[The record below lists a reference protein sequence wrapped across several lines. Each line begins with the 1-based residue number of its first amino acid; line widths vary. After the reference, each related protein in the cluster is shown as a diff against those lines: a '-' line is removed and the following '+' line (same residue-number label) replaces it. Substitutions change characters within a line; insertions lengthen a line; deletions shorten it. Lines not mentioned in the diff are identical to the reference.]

1 MTKNDVFIKTSF
13 RKGLRTKGIEHAMLT
28 YELDTKSS
36 CSLYEQLYRAI
47 RSDVEMGRLDAG
59 SKLPSKRTLAQH
71 LGISVITVENAYRQL
86 TAEGYI
92 EAKERRGYFVNRL
105 PSVRTYSMSADSER
119 IEHPLNSEA
128 DTKQLDPVLSSASS
142 IQATPLLANF
152 SGNDRS
158 GDQFPF
164 HIWAKTVRRTL
175 SEASK
180 GVLLRTAHD
189 NRGSEELRSA
199 IAKHLASFR
208 GLEASPEQIIIGAGA
223 QDLYGVLVQLL
234 GRERTF
240 AVEDPGYP
248 ALRTHYELS
257 GAHVVGIPVDES
269 GLDVAT
275 LQTSKASVAHC
286 SPAHQF
292 PTGSVMSAVRRH
304 ELLDWARETSKQD
317 AFCSADGSGARKRSL
332 ERYIIEDDY
341 DSEFRMRGRPIPP
354 LFMQDAQGSVIYMNT
369 FTRSLGSVFRI
380 AYMVLPPHLLAV
392 FNERFTAR
400 ACMVGALEQLELA
413 RFITSGDYERHV
425 NRQRTAYRRLQD
437 SLVAEIV
444 ASEAGSYVRF
454 KGVGSGLHFL
464 MEVDLPARA
473 HSSARFEIASLKRG
487 IKLVKLDEY
496 RFSPIAK
503 ECPYPYTS
511 FNAHDRESSVLQTT
525 YVMNVSGLDAERTN
539 DIATALIEAIC
550 SSCNMSSSTEHR

>member
-1 MTKNDVFIKTSF
+1 
-13 RKGLRTKGIEHAMLT
+13 MLT
-28 YELDTKSS
+28 YELDAKNSR
-36 CSLYEQLYRAI
+36 SLYEQLYQAI
-47 RSDVEMGRLDAG
+47 RSDIELARLDAG

-71 LGISVITVENAYRQL
+71 LGISVITVESAYRQL
-86 TAEGYI
+86 AAEGYI
-92 EAKERRGYFVNRL
+92 EAKERRGYFVNEL
-105 PSVRTYSMSADSER
+105 PSVQAHDMSAGSER
-119 IEHPLNSEA
+119 IEHQLNAEA
-128 DTKQLDPVLSSASS
+128 AARQIDPVLSSIPSVPS
-142 IQATPLLANF
+142 IQATPLLADF

-180 GVLLRTAHD
+180 GLLLRTAHD
-189 NRGSEELRSA
+189 NRGSEELRTA
-199 IAKHLASFR
+199 IAGHLVHFR

-275 LQTSKASVAHC
+275 LRASKASIAHC

-304 ELLDWARETSKQD
+304 ELLDWAREASKQD
-317 AFCSADGSGARKRSL
+317 TFRNAERPDVKDRSMK
-332 ERYIIEDDY
+332 RYIIEDDY

-354 LFMQDAQGSVIYMNT
+354 LFMQDVQGSVIYMNT

-380 AYMVLPPHLLAV
+380 AYMVLPPQLLSV
-392 FNERFTAR
+392 FNERFVAR

-437 SLVAEIV
+437 SLVAKIM
-444 ASEAGSYVRF
+444 ASEAGDYVRF

-464 MEVDLPARA
+464 MEVDLPAGA
-473 HSSARFEIASLKRG
+473 GSATPFENASLERG
-487 IKLVKLDEY
+487 IRLVNIETY
-496 RFSPIAK
+496 RSASPSHSAK
-503 ECPYPYTS
+503 DHRTMDPRALGPTTM
-511 FNAHDRESSVLQTT
+511 SSPSDVTLHPHTTNPCAT
-525 YVMNVSGLDAERTN
+525 YVMNVSGLDSERI
-539 DIATALIEAIC
+539 DEIAAALSDALLTSISAY
-550 SSCNMSSSTEHR
+550 S

>member
-1 MTKNDVFIKTSF
+1 
-13 RKGLRTKGIEHAMLT
+13 MLT
-28 YELDTKSS
+28 YELDAKNSR
-36 CSLYEQLYRAI
+36 SLYEQLYQAI
-47 RSDVEMGRLDAG
+47 RSDIELARLDAG

-71 LGISVITVENAYRQL
+71 LGISVITVESAYRQL
-86 TAEGYI
+86 AAEGYI
-92 EAKERRGYFVNRL
+92 EAKERRGYFVNEL
-105 PSVRTYSMSADSER
+105 PSVQAHDMSAGSEQ
-119 IEHPLNSEA
+119 IEHQLNA
-128 DTKQLDPVLSSASS
+128 KAATKQIEPVLASASS
-142 IQATPLLANF
+142 IQATPLLADF

-180 GVLLRTAHD
+180 GLLLRTAHD
-189 NRGSEELRSA
+189 NRGSEELRTA
-199 IAKHLASFR
+199 IAGHLVHFR

-257 GAHVVGIPVDES
+257 GAHVVGIPVDEN

-275 LQTSKASVAHC
+275 LRTNKASVAHC

-304 ELLDWARETSKQD
+304 ELLDWAREISGQD
-317 AFCSADGSGARKRSL
+317 AFCNADESGAKERPLK
-332 ERYIIEDDY
+332 RYIIEDDY

-354 LFMQDAQGSVIYMNT
+354 LFMQDGHESVIYMNT
-369 FTRSLGSVFRI
+369 FTRSLGGVFRI
-380 AYMVLPPHLLAV
+380 AYMVLPPQLLSV

-413 RFITSGDYERHV
+413 RFITSGDHERHV

-437 SLVAEIV
+437 SLVAKIMT
-444 ASEAGSYVRF
+444 SEAGDYVRF

-464 MEVDLPARA
+464 MEVDLPAGTG
-473 HSSARFEIASLKRG
+473 SAMQFENATLERG
-487 IKLVKLDEY
+487 IRLVNIEAYRSASPSHSTKDRCAVDPRALDSSTKG
-496 RFSPIAK
+496 SPSEATLSHPH
-503 ECPYPYTS
+503 ETDSC
-511 FNAHDRESSVLQTT
+511 AT
-525 YVMNVSGLDAERTN
+525 YVMNVSGLDSKRT
-539 DIATALIEAIC
+539 DEIAIVLSDAILAQL
-550 SSCNMSSSTEHR
+550 RQ

>member
-1 MTKNDVFIKTSF
+1 
-13 RKGLRTKGIEHAMLT
+13 MLT
-28 YELDTKSS
+28 YELDAKNSR
-36 CSLYEQLYRAI
+36 SLYEQLYQAI
-47 RSDVEMGRLDAG
+47 RSDIELARLDAG

-71 LGISVITVENAYRQL
+71 LGISVITVESAYRQL
-86 TAEGYI
+86 AAEGYI
-92 EAKERRGYFVNRL
+92 EAKERRGYFVNEL
-105 PSVRTYSMSADSER
+105 PSVQAHDMSAGSEQ
-119 IEHPLNSEA
+119 IEHQLNA
-128 DTKQLDPVLSSASS
+128 KAATKQIDPVLASASS
-142 IQATPLLANF
+142 IQATPLLADF

-180 GVLLRTAHD
+180 GLLLRTAHD
-189 NRGSEELRSA
+189 NRGSEELRTA
-199 IAKHLASFR
+199 IAGHLVHFR

-275 LQTSKASVAHC
+275 LRASKASIAHC

-304 ELLDWARETSKQD
+304 ELLDWARETSKQN
-317 AFCSADGSGARKRSL
+317 AFRSS
-332 ERYIIEDDY
+332 ERPDVKDRSMKRYIIEDDY

-354 LFMQDAQGSVIYMNT
+354 LFMQDTQGSVIYMNT

-380 AYMVLPPHLLAV
+380 AYMVLPPQLLTT
-392 FNERFTAR
+392 FNERFMAR

-437 SLVAEIV
+437 SLVAKIMT
-444 ASEAGSYVRF
+444 SEAGDYVRF

-464 MEVDLPARA
+464 MEVDLPAGTG
-473 HSSARFEIASLKRG
+473 SAMQFENATLERG
-487 IKLVKLDEY
+487 IRLVNIEAYRSASPSHSTKDRCAVDPRALDSSTKG
-496 RFSPIAK
+496 SPSEATLSHPH
-503 ECPYPYTS
+503 ETDSC
-511 FNAHDRESSVLQTT
+511 AT
-525 YVMNVSGLDAERTN
+525 YVMNVSGLDSKRT
-539 DIATALIEAIC
+539 DEIAIVLSDAILAQL
-550 SSCNMSSSTEHR
+550 RQ

>member
-1 MTKNDVFIKTSF
+1 
-13 RKGLRTKGIEHAMLT
+13 MLT
-28 YELDTKSS
+28 YELDAKNSR
-36 CSLYEQLYRAI
+36 SLYEQLYQAI
-47 RSDVEMGRLDAG
+47 RSDIELARLDAG

-71 LGISVITVENAYRQL
+71 LGISVITVESAYRQL
-86 TAEGYI
+86 AAEGYI
-92 EAKERRGYFVNRL
+92 EAKERRGYFVNEL
-105 PSVRTYSMSADSER
+105 PSVQAHDMSAGSER
-119 IEHPLNSEA
+119 IEHQLNAEA
-128 DTKQLDPVLSSASS
+128 AARQIDPVRLSVSSVPS
-142 IQATPLLANF
+142 IQATPLLADF

-180 GVLLRTAHD
+180 GLLLRTAHD
-189 NRGSEELRSA
+189 NRGSEELRAA
-199 IAKHLASFR
+199 IVQHLAHFR
-208 GLEASPEQIIIGAGA
+208 GLEASPEQIVIGAGA

-240 AVEDPGYP
+240 AVENPGYP

-275 LQTSKASVAHC
+275 LRASKASIAHW

-304 ELLDWARETSKQD
+304 ELLDWAREASKQD
-317 AFCSADGSGARKRSL
+317 TFRNAERPDVKDRPLK
-332 ERYIIEDDY
+332 RYIIEDDY

-354 LFMQDAQGSVIYMNT
+354 LFMQDTQGSVIYMNT

-380 AYMVLPPHLLAV
+380 AYMVLPPQLLTA
-392 FNERFTAR
+392 FNERFMAR

-437 SLVAEIV
+437 SLVAKIM
-444 ASEAGSYVRF
+444 ASEAGNYVRF

-464 MEVDLPARA
+464 MEVDLPAGAR
-473 HSSARFEIASLKRG
+473 SATPFENTSLERG
-487 IKLVKLDEY
+487 IKLIKLDEY
-496 RFSPIAK
+496 CFSPIV
-503 ECPYPYTS
+503 EERLCPHLS
-511 FNAHDRESSVLQTT
+511 FTTHSQENSLLQPT
-525 YVMNVSGLDAERTN
+525 YVMNVSGLDAEHAN
-539 DIATALIEAIC
+539 EIATALIDAIC
-550 SSCNMSSSTEHR
+550 FCCDISSGSKHH

>member
-1 MTKNDVFIKTSF
+1 
-13 RKGLRTKGIEHAMLT
+13 MLT
-28 YELDTKSS
+28 YELDAKNSR
-36 CSLYEQLYRAI
+36 SLYEQLYQAI
-47 RSDVEMGRLDAG
+47 RSDIELARLDAG

-71 LGISVITVENAYRQL
+71 LGISVITVESAYRQL
-86 TAEGYI
+86 AAEGYI
-92 EAKERRGYFVNRL
+92 EAKERRGYFVNEL
-105 PSVRTYSMSADSER
+105 PSVQAHDMSAGSEQ
-119 IEHPLNSEA
+119 IEHQLNA
-128 DTKQLDPVLSSASS
+128 KATTKQIDPVLASASS
-142 IQATPLLANF
+142 IQATPLLADF

-180 GVLLRTAHD
+180 GLLLRTAHD
-189 NRGSEELRSA
+189 NRGSEELRTA
-199 IAKHLASFR
+199 IAGHLVHFR

-275 LQTSKASVAHC
+275 LRASKASIAHC

-304 ELLDWARETSKQD
+304 ELLDWARETSKQN
-317 AFCSADGSGARKRSL
+317 AFRSL
-332 ERYIIEDDY
+332 ERPGAKGRPLKRYIIEDDY
-341 DSEFRMRGRPIPP
+341 DSEFRMHGRPIPP
-354 LFMQDAQGSVIYMNT
+354 LFMQDTQGSVIYMNT

-380 AYMVLPPHLLAV
+380 AYMVLPPQLLTT
-392 FNERFTAR
+392 FNERFMAR

-437 SLVAEIV
+437 SLVAKIMT
-444 ASEAGSYVRF
+444 SEAGDYVRF

-464 MEVDLPARA
+464 MEVDLPAGTG
-473 HSSARFEIASLKRG
+473 SAMQFENATLERG
-487 IKLVKLDEY
+487 IRLVNIEAYRSASPSHSVKDRCAVDPRALDSSTKG
-496 RFSPIAK
+496 SPSEATLSHPH
-503 ECPYPYTS
+503 ETDSC
-511 FNAHDRESSVLQTT
+511 AT
-525 YVMNVSGLDAERTN
+525 YVMNVSGLDSKRADE
-539 DIATALIEAIC
+539 IAIVLSDAILAQL
-550 SSCNMSSSTEHR
+550 RQ

>member
-1 MTKNDVFIKTSF
+1 
-13 RKGLRTKGIEHAMLT
+13 MLT
-28 YELDTKSS
+28 YELDAKNSR
-36 CSLYEQLYRAI
+36 SLYEQLYQAI
-47 RSDVEMGRLDAG
+47 RSDIELARLDAG

-71 LGISVITVENAYRQL
+71 LGISVITVESAYRQL
-86 TAEGYI
+86 AAEGYI
-92 EAKERRGYFVNRL
+92 EAKERRGYFVNEL
-105 PSVRTYSMSADSER
+105 PSVQAHDMSAGSEQ
-119 IEHPLNSEA
+119 IEHQLNA
-128 DTKQLDPVLSSASS
+128 KAATKQIDPVLASASS
-142 IQATPLLANF
+142 IQATPLLADF

-180 GVLLRTAHD
+180 GLLLRTAHD
-189 NRGSEELRSA
+189 NRGSEELRTA
-199 IAKHLASFR
+199 IAGHLVHFR

-240 AVEDPGYP
+240 AVENPGYP

-275 LQTSKASVAHC
+275 LRASKASIAHC

-304 ELLDWARETSKQD
+304 ELLDWAREASKQD
-317 AFCSADGSGARKRSL
+317 TFRNAERPDVKDRSMK
-332 ERYIIEDDY
+332 RYIIEDDY

-354 LFMQDAQGSVIYMNT
+354 LFMQDTQGSVIYMNT

-380 AYMVLPPHLLAV
+380 AYMVLPPQLLTT
-392 FNERFTAR
+392 FNERFMAR

-437 SLVAEIV
+437 SLVAKIMT
-444 ASEAGSYVRF
+444 SEAGDYVRF

-464 MEVDLPARA
+464 MEVDLPAGTG
-473 HSSARFEIASLKRG
+473 SAMQFENATLERG
-487 IKLVKLDEY
+487 IRLVNIEAYRSASPSHSAKDRCAVDPRALDSSTKG
-496 RFSPIAK
+496 SPSEATLSHPH
-503 ECPYPYTS
+503 ETDSC
-511 FNAHDRESSVLQTT
+511 AT
-525 YVMNVSGLDAERTN
+525 YVMNVSGLDSKRT
-539 DIATALIEAIC
+539 DEIAIVLSDAILAQL
-550 SSCNMSSSTEHR
+550 RQ

>member
-1 MTKNDVFIKTSF
+1 
-13 RKGLRTKGIEHAMLT
+13 MLT
-28 YELDTKSS
+28 YELDAKNSR
-36 CSLYEQLYRAI
+36 SLYEQLYQAI
-47 RSDVEMGRLDAG
+47 RSDIELARLDAG

-71 LGISVITVENAYRQL
+71 LGISVITVESAYRQL
-86 TAEGYI
+86 AAEGYI
-92 EAKERRGYFVNRL
+92 EAKERRGYFVNEL
-105 PSVRTYSMSADSER
+105 PSVQAHDMSAGSDQ
-119 IEHPLNSEA
+119 IEHQLNAEA
-128 DTKQLDPVLSSASS
+128 AARQIDPVLSSIPSVPS
-142 IQATPLLANF
+142 IQATPLLADF

-180 GVLLRTAHD
+180 GLLLRTAHD
-189 NRGSEELRSA
+189 NRGSEELRTA
-199 IAKHLASFR
+199 IAQHLAHFR

-257 GAHVVGIPVDES
+257 GAHVVGIPVDEN

-275 LQTSKASVAHC
+275 LRASEASIAHC

-304 ELLDWARETSKQD
+304 EVLDWARETSKQN
-317 AFCSADGSGARKRSL
+317 AFRSSDWSDTKDRPL
-332 ERYIIEDDY
+332 KRYIIEDDY

-380 AYMVLPPHLLAV
+380 AYMVLPPQLLTT
-392 FNERFTAR
+392 FNERFTSR

-437 SLVAEIV
+437 SLVAKIM
-444 ASEAGSYVRF
+444 ASEAGNYVRF

-464 MEVDLPARA
+464 MEVDLPAGDR
-473 HSSARFEIASLKRG
+473 SATPFENASLERG
-487 IKLVKLDEY
+487 IRLVNIETYRSAFPNHSTKDCRTMDPRALDPATMNL
-496 RFSPIAK
+496 SPSEATLSHPHATDP
-503 ECPYPYTS
+503 C
-511 FNAHDRESSVLQTT
+511 AT
-525 YVMNVSGLDAERTN
+525 YVMNVSGLDSERI
-539 DIATALIEAIC
+539 DEIAAAVSDALLVQF
-550 SSCNMSSSTEHR
+550 HQ

>member
-1 MTKNDVFIKTSF
+1 
-13 RKGLRTKGIEHAMLT
+13 MLT
-28 YELDTKSS
+28 YELDAKNSR
-36 CSLYEQLYRAI
+36 SLYEQLYQAI
-47 RSDVEMGRLDAG
+47 RSDIELARLDAG

-71 LGISVITVENAYRQL
+71 LGISVITVESAYRQL
-86 TAEGYI
+86 AAEGYI
-92 EAKERRGYFVNRL
+92 EAKERRGYFVNEL
-105 PSVRTYSMSADSER
+105 PSVRAHDMSAGSER
-119 IEHPLNSEA
+119 IEHQLNAEA
-128 DTKQLDPVLSSASS
+128 DTKRFDPAPAGTST
-142 IQATPLLANF
+142 IQATPLLADF

-180 GVLLRTAHD
+180 GLLLRTAHD
-189 NRGSEELRSA
+189 NRGSEELRTA
-199 IAKHLASFR
+199 IAQHLAHFR

-275 LQTSKASVAHC
+275 LRASEASIAHC

-304 ELLDWARETSKQD
+304 ELLDWARETSGQNAFRSSDWSD
-317 AFCSADGSGARKRSL
+317 AKDRPMK
-332 ERYIIEDDY
+332 RYIIEDDY

-380 AYMVLPPHLLAV
+380 AYMVLPPQLLTT

-437 SLVAEIV
+437 SLVTKIT
-444 ASEAGSYVRF
+444 ASEAGDYVRF

-464 MEVDLPARA
+464 MEVDLPAGTG
-473 HSSARFEIASLKRG
+473 SATPFENASLERG
-487 IKLVKLDEY
+487 IRLVNIETYRSASPSHSAKDRRTMDPRALDPATMS
-496 RFSPIAK
+496 SPSDVTLRPHTTDPCA
-503 ECPYPYTS
+503 
-511 FNAHDRESSVLQTT
+511 T
-525 YVMNVSGLDAERTN
+525 YVMNVSGLNSERIDEIAAALSDALLTS
-539 DIATALIEAIC
+539 ISAY
-550 SSCNMSSSTEHR
+550 S

>member
-1 MTKNDVFIKTSF
+1 
-13 RKGLRTKGIEHAMLT
+13 MLT
-28 YELDTKSS
+28 YELDAKNSR
-36 CSLYEQLYRAI
+36 SLYEQLYQAI
-47 RSDVEMGRLDAG
+47 RSDIELARLDAG

-71 LGISVITVENAYRQL
+71 LGISVITVESAYRQL
-86 TAEGYI
+86 AAEGYI
-92 EAKERRGYFVNRL
+92 EAKERRGYFVNEL
-105 PSVRTYSMSADSER
+105 PSVQAHDMSAGSGQ
-119 IEHPLNSEA
+119 IEHQLNA
-128 DTKQLDPVLSSASS
+128 KAATKQIDPVLASASS
-142 IQATPLLANF
+142 IQATPLLADF

-180 GVLLRTAHD
+180 GLLLRTAHD
-189 NRGSEELRSA
+189 NRGSEELRTA
-199 IAKHLASFR
+199 IAGHLVHFR

-275 LQTSKASVAHC
+275 LRASKASIAHC

-304 ELLDWARETSKQD
+304 ELLDWARETSKQN
-317 AFCSADGSGARKRSL
+317 AFRSSERPGAKGRLLK
-332 ERYIIEDDY
+332 RYIIEDDY

-354 LFMQDAQGSVIYMNT
+354 LFMQDTQGSVIYMNT

-380 AYMVLPPHLLAV
+380 AYMVLPPQLLTT
-392 FNERFTAR
+392 FNERFMAR

-437 SLVAEIV
+437 SLVAKIMT
-444 ASEAGSYVRF
+444 SEAGDYVRF

-464 MEVDLPARA
+464 MEVDLPAGAR
-473 HSSARFEIASLKRG
+473 SATPFENASLERG
-487 IKLVKLDEY
+487 IKLIKLDEY
-496 RFSPIAK
+496 RFSPIVE
-503 ECPYPYTS
+503 ECLCPRLS
-511 FNAHDRESSVLQTT
+511 FTTHSQENSLLQPT
-525 YVMNVSGLDAERTN
+525 YVMNVSGLDAEHAN
-539 DIATALIEAIC
+539 EIATALIDAIC
-550 SSCNMSSSTEHR
+550 FCCDISSGSKHR

>member
-1 MTKNDVFIKTSF
+1 
-13 RKGLRTKGIEHAMLT
+13 MLT
-28 YELDTKSS
+28 YELDAKNSR
-36 CSLYEQLYRAI
+36 SLYEQLYQAI
-47 RSDVEMGRLDAG
+47 RSDIELARLDAG

-71 LGISVITVENAYRQL
+71 LGISVITVESAYRQL
-86 TAEGYI
+86 AAEGYI
-92 EAKERRGYFVNRL
+92 EAKERRGYFVNEL
-105 PSVRTYSMSADSER
+105 PSVQAHDMSAGSEQ
-119 IEHPLNSEA
+119 IEHQLNA
-128 DTKQLDPVLSSASS
+128 KAATKQIDPVLASTSS
-142 IQATPLLANF
+142 IQATPLLADF

-180 GVLLRTAHD
+180 GLLLRTAHD
-189 NRGSEELRSA
+189 NRGSEELRTA
-199 IAKHLASFR
+199 IAGHLVHFR

-275 LQTSKASVAHC
+275 LRASKASIAHC

-304 ELLDWARETSKQD
+304 ELLDWARETSKQN
-317 AFCSADGSGARKRSL
+317 AFRSSERPGAKGCPL
-332 ERYIIEDDY
+332 KRYIIEDDY

-354 LFMQDAQGSVIYMNT
+354 LFMQDTQGSVIYMNT

-380 AYMVLPPHLLAV
+380 AYMVLPPQLLTT
-392 FNERFTAR
+392 FNERFMAR

-437 SLVAEIV
+437 SLVAKIMT
-444 ASEAGSYVRF
+444 SEAGDYVRF

-464 MEVDLPARA
+464 MEVDLPAGTG
-473 HSSARFEIASLKRG
+473 SAMQFENATLERG
-487 IKLVKLDEY
+487 IRLVNIEAYRSASPSHSAKDRCTVDPRALDSSTKG
-496 RFSPIAK
+496 SPSEATLSHPH
-503 ECPYPYTS
+503 ETDSC
-511 FNAHDRESSVLQTT
+511 AT
-525 YVMNVSGLDAERTN
+525 YVMNVSGLDSKRT
-539 DIATALIEAIC
+539 DEIAIVLSDAIIAQL
-550 SSCNMSSSTEHR
+550 RQ

>member
-1 MTKNDVFIKTSF
+1 
-13 RKGLRTKGIEHAMLT
+13 MLT
-28 YELDTKSS
+28 YELDAKNSR
-36 CSLYEQLYRAI
+36 SLYEQLYQAI
-47 RSDVEMGRLDAG
+47 RSDIELARLDAG

-71 LGISVITVENAYRQL
+71 LGISVITVESAYRQL
-86 TAEGYI
+86 AAEGYI
-92 EAKERRGYFVNRL
+92 EAKERRGYFVNEL
-105 PSVRTYSMSADSER
+105 PSVQAHDMSAGSEQ
-119 IEHPLNSEA
+119 IEHQLNA
-128 DTKQLDPVLSSASS
+128 KAATKQIDPVLASASS
-142 IQATPLLANF
+142 IQATPLLADF

-180 GVLLRTAHD
+180 GLLLRTAHD
-189 NRGSEELRSA
+189 NRGSEELRTA
-199 IAKHLASFR
+199 IAGHLVHFR

-275 LQTSKASVAHC
+275 LRASKASIAHC

-304 ELLDWARETSKQD
+304 ELLDWARETSKQN
-317 AFCSADGSGARKRSL
+317 AFRSSERPGAKERPLK
-332 ERYIIEDDY
+332 RYIIEDDY

-354 LFMQDAQGSVIYMNT
+354 LFMQDTQGSVIYMNT

-380 AYMVLPPHLLAV
+380 AYMVLPPQLLTT
-392 FNERFTAR
+392 FNERFMAR

-437 SLVAEIV
+437 SLVAKIMT
-444 ASEAGSYVRF
+444 SEAGDYVRF

-464 MEVDLPARA
+464 MEVDLPAGTG
-473 HSSARFEIASLKRG
+473 SAMQFENATLERG
-487 IKLVKLDEY
+487 IRLVNIEAYRSASPSHSAKDRCAVDPRALDSSTKG
-496 RFSPIAK
+496 SPSEATLSHPH
-503 ECPYPYTS
+503 ETDSC
-511 FNAHDRESSVLQTT
+511 AT
-525 YVMNVSGLDAERTN
+525 YVMNVSGLDSKRT
-539 DIATALIEAIC
+539 DEIAIVLSDAILAQL
-550 SSCNMSSSTEHR
+550 RQ